1 MEGYSEKE
9 INILLRQPEKTI
21 HTVLSLDN
29 KVMQHLGDLDFLKI
43 EFTVPNH
50 TYVDASDVLGE
61 IIYTIREN
69 RKRLSLS
76 REVCKTYREKILAPC
91 DGFLYIDEELDFYDY
106 EKNGTVSWDCTNP
119 ELFEKELQRIALIF
133 NSYDAHLFYYF
144 KTDKAVIEKDPYTNL
159 HKILW
164 EHDDR
169 GIYSDF
175 GIIKLD
181 YINDKAVLVYQVV
194 DPEEKLIKGD
204 CISLRFQNGQI
215 LDYLIQNE
223 PTKVYPLNNVKDY
236 YRYDYCFTLYKEDLI
251 LLLDDGLNTYHSAAC
266 FAMDDLAWSESE
278 GIDVFTAL
286 DSYRITYRNNRLP
299 AKTIP
304 VPSLYMLECTD
315 ADGAIPIYTRC
326 YLDALNRLVP
336 DYKLPQ
342 RSITETPAE
351 LKFNW
356 CYVYLMKDTSNGYY
370 KIGISNTPEYR
381 ERTLQSEKPT
391 IEMIACKKFPTR
403 KIAESIESALH
414 TTYSQQRLRGEWF
427 NLDEADVAA
436 IIETLK

>member
-1 MEGYSEKE
+1 
-9 INILLRQPEKTI
+9 
-21 HTVLSLDN
+21 
-29 KVMQHLGDLDFLKI
+29 
-43 EFTVPNH
+43 
-50 TYVDASDVLGE
+50 
-61 IIYTIREN
+61 
-69 RKRLSLS
+69 
-76 REVCKTYREKILAPC
+76 
-91 DGFLYIDEELDFYDY
+91 
-106 EKNGTVSWDCTNP
+106 
-119 ELFEKELQRIALIF
+119 
-133 NSYDAHLFYYF
+133 
-144 KTDKAVIEKDPYTNL
+144 
-159 HKILW
+159 
-164 EHDDR
+164 
-169 GIYSDF
+169 
-175 GIIKLD
+175 
-181 YINDKAVLVYQVV
+181 
-194 DPEEKLIKGD
+194 
-204 CISLRFQNGQI
+204 
-215 LDYLIQNE
+215 
-223 PTKVYPLNNVKDY
+223 
-236 YRYDYCFTLYKEDLI
+236 
-251 LLLDDGLNTYHSAAC
+251 
-266 FAMDDLAWSESE
+266 
-278 GIDVFTAL
+278 
-286 DSYRITYRNNRLP
+286 
-299 AKTIP
+299 
-304 VPSLYMLECTD
+304 MLECTD